1 MLTREKVEMGAL
13 SRLVPIGLTNSS
25 TKHFQFVAI
34 KNAGMVRLHI
44 IVIFEFAPTILLDSI
59 SI

>member
-13 SRLVPIGLTNSS
+13 SLLVPIRSTNII

-34 KNAGMVRLHI
+34 KITGMVLFHI
-44 IVIFEFAPTILLDSI
+44 IVISEFAPTILLDSI